1 MLPTTTNSSHG
12 SSAAQ
17 PIVYPLDDFYAQA
30 NRPLPRIEP
39 VDGKD
44 VIGPYQTLLVHQ
56 NDMTPTLEKFH
67 GSKIHLEV
75 LRSQQRGDFY
85 FREVVLHT
93 AEGKPVEFGAIKI
106 NLSLFPSPARSEILG
121 ESTPLGTLLAEYK
134 VTHTSRP
141 KAFLRIESDDFI
153 QRALKLPAQKQWLYG
168 RRNTLWNPDQLALAE
183 IVEILPP

>member
-1 MLPTTTNSSHG
+1 MPSSTANKLT

-30 NRPLPRIEP
+30 GRPLPRIEP
-39 VDGKD
+39 VEGKD
-44 VIGPYQTLLVHQ
+44 VPEPYQTLLVHQ
-56 NDMTPTLEKFH
+56 NDMTPTLEQFH

-85 FREVVLHT
+85 FREVILLT
-93 AEGKPVEFGAIKI
+93 EEGKPVEFGAIKI
-106 NLSLFPSPARSEILG
+106 NLGLFPSAARAQILG
-121 ESTPLGTLLAEYK
+121 ERIPLGTLLAEYK

-153 QRALKLPAQKQWLYG
+153 NTAFKLTGQRWLYG
-168 RRNTLWNPDQLALAE
+168 RRNTLWNPQQLPLAE

>member
-1 MLPTTTNSSHG
+1 MLSSTTNNLTN
-12 SSAAQ
+12 SAAQ

-30 NRPLPRIEP
+30 GRALPRIEP

-44 VIGPYQTLLVHQ
+44 VPEPYQTLLVHQ

-75 LRSQQRGDFY
+75 LRSQQRDDFY
-85 FREVVLHT
+85 FREVILLT
-93 AEGKPVEFGAIKI
+93 EEGKPVEFGAIKI
-106 NLSLFPSPARSEILG
+106 SLNLFPSAARAQILSERI
-121 ESTPLGTLLAEYK
+121 PLGTLLAEYK

-153 QRALKLPAQKQWLYG
+153 NTAFKSTGQHWLYG
-168 RRNTLWNPDQLALAE
+168 RRNTLWNPEQRPLAE
-183 IVEILPP
+183 IVEILPS

>member
-1 MLPTTTNSSHG
+1 MSASTTKQSQGT
-12 SSAAQ
+12 SAAQ

-30 NRPLPRIEP
+30 GRPLPRIEP

-44 VIGPYQTLLVHQ
+44 VPEPYQNLLVHQ
-56 NDMTPTLEKFH
+56 NDMTPTLEQFH

-75 LRSQQRGDFY
+75 IRSQQRGDFY
-85 FREVVLHT
+85 FREVILLT
-93 AEGKPVEFGAIKI
+93 EAGKPVEFGAIKI
-106 NLSLFPSPARSEILG
+106 SLNLFPHGARSQILG
-121 ESTPLGTLLAEYK
+121 EHVPLGTLLAEYK

-153 QRALKLPAQKQWLYG
+153 NNAFKLTGQHWLYG
-168 RRNTLWNPDQLALAE
+168 RRNTLWNPQQLPLAE